1 VGRPEA
7 LVRTLRGDR
16 VTAAG
21 EGATTFGRDRRVE
34 SVALNMIG
42 VTLLF
47 VAAGMVL
54 SAIVD
59 LVGGADALVPMLGAA
74 ALTGTVGLVS
84 WRATRVPRRLAPT
97 RVFGAV
103 TASWLAMVTFG
114 ALPYLFDGVFPHWDL
129 ALFESISGYTCT
141 GSTVVADIDGLDRG
155 IAFYRQLTQWIGGM
169 GVIVLAVAVLPFL
182 GVGGLELIAAE
193 APGPTTDRLSPRVS
207 ETAKRLWLVY
217 LLLTAAVALALA
229 AAGTGLYDGITHS
242 FTIVA
247 TGGFSTFGSGLGEFD
262 SFPVEIVALVG
273 MFLGATSFTL
283 HWRLLHGDWRA
294 YARSSEFR
302 IWVAVLVAATLAVVL
317 INVADGMGGGQAF
330 RFGLF
335 NVVALATTCGLASLP
350 DGGSGDFAMW
360 APAAQLV
367 LLFLMIPGGMTASTS
382 GAAKWL
388 RVQVLGR
395 VVAREVQLAGSPRAV
410 LPIKHDRKPVA
421 ENVVGRIIGFGLLYF
436 VLILAGTMA
445 LAALGSTFDGSVGSA
460 VTALGGVGP
469 GLGETGPASNFL
481 TLTRPARGVLS
492 FLMLAGRL
500 ELMALLIGVVAPLS
514 WMRGRR

>member
-1 VGRPEA
+1 M
-7 LVRTLRGDR
+7 RTLRPGRGIGD
-16 VTAAG
+16 AAPQMP
-21 EGATTFGRDRRVE
+21 FGRDRRIE
-34 SVALNMIG
+34 SVALNMVGI
-42 VTLLF
+42 TLLF
-47 VAAGMVL
+47 VGAGMLV
-54 SAIVD
+54 SAFVELFGD
-59 LVGGADALVPMLGAA
+59 GTALVPLLASA
-74 ALTGTVGLVS
+74 TITGGVGMVS
-84 WRATRVPRRLAPT
+84 WRWTRVPARLAPI

-103 TASWLAMVTFG
+103 TASWLAMVSFG
-114 ALPYLFDGVFPHWDL
+114 ALPYLFDGVFPQWDQ
-129 ALFESISGYTCT
+129 ALFESVSGYTCT
-141 GSTVVADIDGLDRG
+141 GSTVVADVDGLDRG

-217 LLLTAAVALALA
+217 LILTVAVALGLTL
-229 AAGTGLYDGITHS
+229 AGTGLYEGITHS

-262 SFPVEIVALVG
+262 SVPVEIVAMVG

-283 HWRLLHGDWRA
+283 HWRMLHGDWRA
-294 YARSSEFR
+294 YVRSNEFR
-302 IWVAVLVAATLAVVL
+302 IWVAVLVFASATVVM
-317 INVADGMGGGQAF
+317 INIVDGMPGAQAL
-330 RFGLF
+330 RFGTF
-335 NVVALATTCGLASLP
+335 NVVALATTCGIGSLP
-350 DGGSGDFAMW
+350 LDGAGDYALW

-388 RVQVLGR
+388 RIQVLGR
-395 VVAREVQLAGSPRAV
+395 VVKREIQLAGAPRAV
-410 LPIKHDRKPVA
+410 LPIKHDRGSIQESVVA
-421 ENVVGRIIGFGLLYF
+421 RIIGFGLLYF
-436 VLILAGTMA
+436 LLILVGTLA
-445 LAALGSTFDGSVGSA
+445 IAALGGTFSGSVGSA

-481 TLTRPARGVLS
+481 TLTRPARGVLC

-500 ELMALLIGVVAPLS
+500 ELFALLIGVIAPLS
-514 WMRGRR
+514 WLRGRR

>member
-1 VGRPEA
+1 
-7 LVRTLRGDR
+7 VRTLRGDR
-16 VTAAG
+16 ATSAG
-21 EGATTFGRDRRVE
+21 EGATTFVGDRRVE
-34 SVALNMIG
+34 SVALNMVG

-47 VAAGMVL
+47 VAAGMLISTV
-54 SAIVD
+54 VD
-59 LVGGADALVPMLGAA
+59 LFTEGDATVAMLAA
-74 ALTGTVGLVS
+74 TTITASVGLVAWLS
-84 WRATRVPRRLAPT
+84 TRVPRRLAPM

-103 TASWLAMVTFG
+103 TASWLAMVAFG

-129 ALFESISGYTCT
+129 ALFESISGYTGT
-141 GSTVVADIDGLDRG
+141 GSTVVGDIDGLDAG

-217 LLLTAAVALALA
+217 LLLTAVVASGLTF
-229 AAGTGLYDGITHS
+229 AGTSLYDGITHS

-247 TGGFSTFGSGLGEFD
+247 TGGFSTFSAGLGVYD
-262 SFPVEIVALVG
+262 SVPVEAVAIVG
-273 MFLGATSFTL
+273 MLFGATSFTL

-294 YARSSEFR
+294 YLRSSEFR
-302 IWVAVLVAATLAVVL
+302 IWIGILVAATATVV
-317 INVADGMGGGQAF
+317 IVNVADGLGGGQAF

-335 NVVALATTCGLASLP
+335 NVVAVATTTGLANLP
-350 DGGSGDFAMW
+350 DGGAGDFALW

-388 RVQVLGR
+388 RVLVLGR
-395 VVAREVQLAGSPRAV
+395 VLRREVQLAGSPRAV
-410 LPIKHDRKPVA
+410 LPIKHDGKPVP

-436 VLILAGTMA
+436 LLILAGTLA
-445 LAALGSTFDGSVGSA
+445 LAAFGGTFEGSIGSSA
-460 VTALGGVGP
+460 SALGAIGP
-469 GLGETGPASNFL
+469 GLGETGPSSSFL

-500 ELMALLIGVVAPLS
+500 ELMALLIGLLAPFS